1 MECDRRQQA
10 MADLTAVQNELG
22 HRSHPDR
29 HPILTCG
36 AIPIIVDTKPGA
48 LATNPADVQGK
59 VSPYTKAAIALPLWG
74 YPVDDHHTAAFVVEG
89 GLGTASDDRAQVSRS
104 SSPP

>member
-1 MECDRRQQA
+1 

-29 HPILTCG
+29 HTDPDLRRHTD
-36 AIPIIVDTKPGA
+36 PDLRRHTVIVDTKPGA
-48 LATNPADVQGK
+48 LAMNPADVQEK
-59 VSPYTKAAIALPLWG
+59 VSPCTKAAIALPLWG
-74 YPVDDHHTAAFVVEG
+74 YLVDDHHTAAFLVEG